1 MRLDPDDDPTASE
14 ILNAALQLLMCVLIA
29 AGVIYL
35 ALFVA
40 NWMSGQ

>member
-1 MRLDPDDDPTASE
+1 MRLDPDDGPPASE
-14 ILNAALQLLMCVLIA
+14 VLNAALQLLACVLIA

-35 ALFVA
+35 AFFFA